1 MHGRRGETI
10 EQRCDKGARMNQT
23 HWPLLA
29 FTLVALAAMVIPVV
43 RTRARPAVKAPG
55 NLIHQS
61 VMADEAS
68 DEWMSEAEEKRW
80 IEERDAANAA
90 WRARWPNHCPA
101 CRGWGGA
108 THYESHGFRHG
119 TAEQIFDLCDA
130 IPETQ
135 CHRCGEHG
143 LTEEGDGPCVRCGW
157 NFDDGLQQ

>member
-1 MHGRRGETI
+1 
-10 EQRCDKGARMNQT
+10 MNQT

-29 FTLVALAAMVIPVV
+29 FTLIALAAMVIPIV
-43 RTRARPAVKAPG
+43 RLRVRSFSNASAQPVDHASNSRP
-55 NLIHQS
+55 
-61 VMADEAS
+61 
-68 DEWMSEAEEKRW
+68 DEWMSDADAEAIAVREAQEKQW
-80 IEERDAANAA
+80 IAERDAANAA

-119 TAEQIFDLCDA
+119 AAERIFDLCDA

-143 LTEEGDGPCVRCGW
+143 LTDEGEGPCKHCGW
-157 NFDDGLQQ
+157 DFDDGLQQ